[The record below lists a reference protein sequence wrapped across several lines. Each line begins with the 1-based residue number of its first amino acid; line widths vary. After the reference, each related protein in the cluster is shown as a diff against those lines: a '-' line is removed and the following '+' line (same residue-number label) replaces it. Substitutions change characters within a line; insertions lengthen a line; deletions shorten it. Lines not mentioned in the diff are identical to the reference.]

1 MSAQKK
7 ALTFDLDRS
16 PAPAAPVTPAAPPAR
31 QRAAKPQETKEVRQ
45 QVGARVTAEVYRQ
58 LKVRAAQNGDKVQD
72 LVEQAITEFLARHPA

>member
-7 ALTFDLDRS
+7 PLAFDLDRS
-16 PAPAAPVTPAAPPAR
+16 PAPVAPPGPTLWP
-31 QRAAKPQETKEVRQ
+31 RAAKPQQTKEARHP
-45 QVGARVTAEVYRQ
+45 VGARVKTQVYRQ

>member
-7 ALTFDLDRS
+7 PLAFDIDRS
-16 PAPAAPVTPAAPPAR
+16 PAPVAPAAPPAPAVRR
-31 QRAAKPQETKEVRQ
+31 QAAKPQDAKEARK
-45 QVGARVTAEVYRQ
+45 QVGARVKDEVYRQ